1 MATSRSTSASTA
13 DAGAVPPR
21 VDYAARLRRVT
32 AYIHDHLDD
41 ELDLNRLADVACLSA
56 GHWHRVYHALH
67 GETIAATVKRL
78 RLHRAAGLIAHTGM
92 TMSEVARRSGY
103 DNLQSFTRIFK
114 SVYGMP
120 PARYREHGGHAA
132 FRPAAPQAPAP
143 GHDVAICVLPA
154 LRAVGEAHRGPYMD
168 IGRAF
173 EALYGR
179 LAARGLLDAPFR
191 SIGLYHD
198 DPALVAPQYLRACA
212 CVVSPRLEALC
223 DTAIAGGP
231 YAVLRYR
238 GPYATMASAYRWLY
252 GDWLVASGREAAD
265 APVIEEYLNDPRT
278 TPPSELLT
286 DICLPL
292 VARAAAPR
300 RRR

>member
-1 MATSRSTSASTA
+1 MATSTSTSASAA
-13 DAGAVPPR
+13 DAGAAAPRR
-21 VDYAARLRRVT
+21 VDYAERLRRVT

-41 ELDLNRLADVACLSA
+41 ELDLNRLADVACLSP

-120 PARYREHGGHAA
+120 PARYREQGSHAA
-132 FRPAAPQAPAP
+132 FRAAVPQAAAPAHA
-143 GHDVAICVLPA
+143 VAIRVLPA
-154 LRAVGEAHRGPYMD
+154 LRAVGTPHRGPYME

-198 DPALVAPQYLRACA
+198 DPALVAPRDLRACA
-212 CVVSPRLEALC
+212 CVVSPRLAALS
-223 DTAIAGGP
+223 DTQIAGGP

-252 GDWLVASGREAAD
+252 GDWLVASGHEAAD

-278 TPPSELLT
+278 TPPMELLT

-292 VARAAAPR
+292 AA
-300 RRR
+300 